1 MNKRFFLTLQCAVS
15 LFLLGFSSWVSAEA
29 PAALSEARVV
39 AQYNYIIHIL
49 AMLLIG
55 FGFLM
60 VFIRRYGFGAVT
72 GYLS

>member
-1 MNKRFFLTLQCAVS
+1 MKNSFNSILQGTIS
-15 LFLLGFSSWVSAEA
+15 LFFLGFSGWVSAEST
-29 PAALSEARVV
+29 PVLSEARVV

-60 VFIRRYGFGAVT
+60 VFVRRYGFGAVT
-72 GYLS
+72 GSFR